1 MLITVLQP
9 IESGRSHVYSH
20 VTTNIQ
26 FHIGNN
32 ATLECI
38 QASILC
44 LPQEGS
50 TKFAI
55 SWRKHDKQ
63 MTSPQRWASLVAVV
77 LPHSFGC
84 VAGPAVR
91 SVRFF
96 WRSVAL
102 TCSSLYSLI
111 QAHSIWIID
120 WRNSGCV
127 LKERGTQRPTAS
139 KNKHQW
145 MILIQAE
152 CDLFF
157 WREKRIPTP
166 PWSCHIKWSSHFW
179 KRPECVSF

>member
-9 IESGRSHVYSH
+9 VESGRSHVYSH

-26 FHIGNN
+26 FSIGNN
-32 ATLECI
+32 ATLESI
-38 QASILC
+38 QASISC
-44 LPQEGS
+44 LPQKGS

-96 WRSVAL
+96 
-102 TCSSLYSLI
+102 
-111 QAHSIWIID
+111 
-120 WRNSGCV
+120 GV
-127 LKERGTQRPTAS
+127 LWLWLAAAYTLWFRPTAYELLTGGTVGVCWRREARS
-139 KNKHQW
+139 GRQLLKINTSGW
-145 MILIQAE
+145 FWYRPDALY
-152 CDLFF
+152 FF
-157 WREKRIPTP
+157 GVKRGFQP
-166 PWSCHIKWSSHFW
+166 PRSH
-179 KRPECVSF
+179 VI